1 VGSTKPLRVSAVP
14 TTAHDLAV
22 GVTHACVLDG
32 AGTPWCWG
40 VNDRGQI
47 GDGSTK
53 PRPNPVRA
61 KSPAARAVA
70 ASDGYTCALLQ
81 TGGISCW
88 GRSHGTTG
96 DPLNP
101 QGLVVNSRIPVLIP
115 GLETATAISATGDFA
130 AALLANGQVEA
141 WGENDHGQL
150 GDGSVSGR
158 STPAV
163 VSGLPEATQ
172 VVATG
177 NHACALGVDGSV
189 FCWGRGDHG
198 QMGDGTVTDRH
209 VPGPIAQRLPASR
222 LFGATSGHWTL
233 AFTTTGSAFAWGRDA
248 NGQLG
253 DGGTVDQP
261 VPVDVSP

>member
-1 VGSTKPLRVSAVP
+1 VP
-14 TTAHDLAV
+14 TSAHDLAV

-40 VNDRGQI
+40 VNDRGGI
-47 GDGSTK
+47 GDASTK
-53 PRPNPVRA
+53 PRPNPVRT
-61 KSPAARAVA
+61 KSPAALAVA
-70 ASDGYTCALLQ
+70 ASDGYTCALVQ

-130 AALLANGQVEA
+130 TALLANGQVEA

-158 STPAV
+158 SMPAV

-172 VVATG
+172 GRSHRKPRLRARSRWLSVL
-177 NHACALGVDGSV
+177 LGTRRPRADG
-189 FCWGRGDHG
+189 
-198 QMGDGTVTDRH
+198 
-209 VPGPIAQRLPASR
+209 
-222 LFGATSGHWTL
+222 
-233 AFTTTGSAFAWGRDA
+233 
-248 NGQLG
+248 
-253 DGGTVDQP
+253 
-261 VPVDVSP
+261 